1 MFKDLQESKYSGNEH
16 VDVSAVKKI
25 QMETSGLKMHS
36 KWNGK
41 CAGWAWQPLQETMEE
56 SKNEKVEKA
65 LPRLERHFLAGGR
78 E

>member
-1 MFKDLQESKYSGNEH
+1 MFKDLQESKYSGIER

-25 QMETSGLKMHS
+25 QMETSELERHGKL
-36 KWNGK
+36 NGR

-56 SKNEKVEKA
+56 SKNEKVERA
-65 LPRLERHFLAGGR
+65 LPRLKKHFLAGGR